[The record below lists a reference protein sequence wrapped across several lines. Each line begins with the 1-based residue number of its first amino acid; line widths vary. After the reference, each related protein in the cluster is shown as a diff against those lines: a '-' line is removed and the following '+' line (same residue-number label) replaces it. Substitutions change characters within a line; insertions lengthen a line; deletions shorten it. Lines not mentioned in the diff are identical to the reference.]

1 MRTRVAFF
9 DMVEGTTNVTVIM
22 KRGTKKH
29 LSPDC
34 IFCKIARGEL
44 KSQIIQEDDQA
55 VAFRDI
61 NSQAPTHILII
72 PKKHIPT
79 LAAASQQEGDLLGHL
94 LLMARQIASDEKLES
109 GYRVVI
115 NNGVGAGQSVFHIHL
130 HLLGGRVFTWPP
142 G

>member
-1 MRTRVAFF
+1 M
-9 DMVEGTTNVTVIM
+9 
-22 KRGTKKH
+22 
-29 LSPDC
+29 PDC
-34 IFCKIARGEL
+34 IFCKIAQGEL
-44 KSQIIQEDDQA
+44 QSDIIYEDDQA

-79 LAAASQQEGDLLGHL
+79 LAEASEQEGDLLGHL
-94 LLMARQIASDEKLES
+94 LLMARRVAKDQNLAS

-115 NNGVGAGQSVFHIHL
+115 NNGVGAGQTVFHIHL
-130 HLLGGRVFTWPP
+130 HLLGGRTFNWPP